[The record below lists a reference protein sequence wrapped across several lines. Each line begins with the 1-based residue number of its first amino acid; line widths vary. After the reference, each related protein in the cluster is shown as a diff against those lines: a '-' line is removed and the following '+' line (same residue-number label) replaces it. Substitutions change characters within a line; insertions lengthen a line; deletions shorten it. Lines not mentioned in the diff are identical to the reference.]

1 MLPSAQDVKRLTHRQ
16 AEDAWRAWSERRD
29 AAARDRLVLA
39 YAPMVRYLA
48 TKKVRDLPAHCELD
62 DLISC
67 GLIALIE
74 AVERFDPTRGA
85 SFEQY
90 AWTRASGAIV
100 DELRRQDWASRSVRK
115 AGRQIERA
123 REKWYGD
130 QGRAPSEE
138 ELAGVL
144 KIDVGQIR
152 TALEELSRA
161 DLMSLSAPA
170 GGGEE
175 SVTIELGETVRA
187 GIGDHEPEHA
197 VLRSERHR
205 ALRAGIRA
213 LSPRER
219 QVLTMVHVQELPGAE
234 IGRRLG
240 ISESRV
246 SQILSGV
253 RKKLKDALGAY
264 DRPEKVAA

>member
-16 AEDAWRAWSERRD
+16 AEDAWRAWSQGRD

-48 TKKVRDLPAHCELD
+48 TKKVRELPAHCELD

-67 GLIALIE
+67 GLLALIE
-74 AVERFDPTRGA
+74 AVERFDPGRGA

-90 AWTRASGAIV
+90 AWTRASGAIM

-115 AGRQIERA
+115 TGRQIERA
-123 REKWYGD
+123 REKWYG
-130 QGRAPSEE
+130 QEGRAPSEE

-144 KIDVGQIR
+144 QIDVGQIR
-152 TALEELSRA
+152 TALEELARA

-170 GGGEE
+170 AGGDE
-175 SVTIELGETVRA
+175 SLPIELGDTVRA
-187 GIGDHEPEHA
+187 AAGDHEPEHA

-205 ALRAGIRA
+205 ALRAAIRA
-213 LSPRER
+213 LPPRER

-234 IGRRLG
+234 IGQRLG

-253 RKKLKDALGAY
+253 RKKLKDALAAY